1 MEKTHIVSRFDKE
14 LKEIDSQLQHMAQ
27 LVIQQLADAT
37 EALSTKDL
45 KLAKK
50 VRKGDREINDLED
63 RIVELTTR
71 LIALRQPMAE
81 DLRSAITTFRVAS
94 DLERIGD
101 YAKTISNRTAI
112 LAEEKPMKSASKT
125 IKRMSIV
132 VQAMLGEVMEAY
144 VERDLGKAEHAR
156 VQDEDV
162 DQMNSALFREL
173 LTYMMENPRNI
184 EASTHLLFIAKT
196 LERAGDHVT
205 NVAEHVYFLVTGE
218 QYENEVIE
226 AD

>member
-14 LKEIDSQLQHMAQ
+14 LKEIDSDLQKMAQ
-27 LVIQQLADAT
+27 LVIEQLADAT
-37 EALSTKDL
+37 EALTTKDL

-50 VRKGDREINDLED
+50 VRKGDRKINDLED

-101 YAKTISNRTAI
+101 YAKTISNRTSI
-112 LAEEKPMKSASKT
+112 LAEEKPMKSATKT
-125 IKRMSIV
+125 IKRMSII

-218 QYENEVIE
+218 QYENGEIE

>member
-14 LKEIDSQLQHMAQ
+14 LREIDSQLQEMAH
-27 LVIQQLADAT
+27 LVVAQLADAT
-37 EALSTKDL
+37 EALIKKDV

-50 VRKGDREINDLED
+50 VRKGDRKINDLED
-63 RIVELTTR
+63 HIVELTTR

-81 DLRSAITTFRVAS
+81 DLRSAITTFRIAN

-112 LAEEKPMKSASKT
+112 LAEEKPMKSATKT
-125 IKRMSIV
+125 IERMSIV
-132 VQAMLGEVMEAY
+132 VQAMLNEVMEAY
-144 VERDLGKAEHAR
+144 VERNISKAEHVR
-156 VQDEDV
+156 TQDEDV
-162 DQMNSALFREL
+162 DQMNSAMFREL

-196 LERAGDHVT
+196 FERAGDHIT
-205 NVAEHVYFLVTGE
+205 NIAESVYYLVTGV
-218 QYENEVIE
+218 QYENGDEHSG
-226 AD
+226 